1 MHPLSSALFFF
12 FNDTATT
19 EIYTLSLHDA
29 LPILGLVE
37 IAPVL
42 LLLDAGVVGHDL
54 ADLVLRHAVVDHFLV
69 ILVGEGP
76 APLDLGPLH
85 AELGGQGFHLLD
97 IPDAVGNNQE
107 DERPHDGG
115 DPFGGP

>member
-76 APLDLGPLH
+76 APLDLDRKSTRLNSS
-85 AELGGQGFHLLD
+85 HLV
-97 IPDAVGNNQE
+97 ISYAVFCLKKKKAKHM
-107 DERPHDGG
+107 RVAATA
-115 DPFGGP
+115 